1 LKVVT
6 SEAILG
12 GLVGI
17 HEGNCMDVHTILSAE
32 RSLDRPAAVAR
43 LALSGRKPPVECPN
57 YLAALEKALWEEYPP
72 FGTELYADLYR
83 DASASGQWLAMSLM
97 TNAQREGDGSKR
109 LWSLA
114 ACSDNDEEQQLLKR
128 HACDES
134 SHALAYLALLD
145 LSFPGAVE
153 PTFRAELNQL
163 SPHFSMGQELFTVE
177 GSPYARKPT
186 VDDYMQ
192 MNIAEIRTTIHHL
205 MQRTALAAH
214 CPAENLGRTTKIL
227 NSLLRDELSHVAYTA
242 VLIERKANGAGPEK
256 LQAMFRKTFR
266 DFNRITS
273 EEPIE
278 YSYNQRFGNYP

>member
-1 LKVVT
+1 VN
-6 SEAILG
+6 
-12 GLVGI
+12 I
-17 HEGNCMDVHTILSAE
+17 HEGNRMDVHALLSAE
-32 RSLDRPAAVAR
+32 RSLDRPIAAAR
-43 LALSGRKPPVECPN
+43 FTLSRRKPHVACPR
-57 YLAALEKALWEEYPP
+57 YFAALDRALWEEYPP
-72 FGTELYADLYR
+72 FGTELYAEMYGA
-83 DASASGQWLAMSLM
+83 ASASGQWLAIALM
-97 TNAQREGDGSKR
+97 TNAEGEGESAKR

-114 ACSDNDEEQQLLKR
+114 ACADDDEEQRLLKR

-153 PTFRAELNQL
+153 PAFRADLNQL
-163 SPHFSMGQELFTVE
+163 SPHFSMDQELFAVA
-177 GSPYARKPT
+177 GSPYARKPS

-214 CPAENLGRTTKIL
+214 CPAENLARATKIL

-242 VLIERKANGAGPEK
+242 VLIERKADAIEPDEF
-256 LQAMFRKTFR
+256 QALFCKRVR
-266 DFNRITS
+266 DFNRLTS
-273 EEPIE
+273 EEPID